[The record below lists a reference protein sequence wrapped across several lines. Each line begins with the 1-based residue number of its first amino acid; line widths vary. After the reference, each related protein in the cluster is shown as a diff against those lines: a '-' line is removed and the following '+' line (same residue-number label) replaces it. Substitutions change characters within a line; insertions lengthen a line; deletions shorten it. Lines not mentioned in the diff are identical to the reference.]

1 MFQPEHWYNAQEVRQ
16 MLVTFYKE
24 KARCLYHP
32 RKEAS
37 EELNLYLNK
46 LEAEMK
52 KEGLRD
58 RLQHS
63 GSTEEDLKVNDELEF
78 DVMCIINGKNID
90 ITNVEDYPGFAH
102 LSIQEGTKGNKENI
116 LQRSVD
122 SKCNYLSPIKFM
134 KEYFRQIET
143 AVEKIEELGLKT
155 QIKMKKHGPAVCL
168 IFEHLSGF
176 RKFKVDI
183 VPTIEI
189 KKEGKFGLVISLVI
203 TFISKLYS

>member
-1 MFQPEHWYNAQEVRQ
+1 MFQSEHWHNAQDVRQ
-16 MLVTFYKE
+16 MLVMLYKE
-24 KARCLYHP
+24 KVRCLFRP
-32 RKEAS
+32 RKDAS

-52 KEGLRD
+52 KEGLWNKS
-58 RLQHS
+58 QHS
-63 GSTEEDLKVNDELEF
+63 GSPEEDLKVNDELEF

-102 LSIQEGTKGNKENI
+102 LSIKEETKGNKENI
-116 LQRSVD
+116 LRKFVD

-134 KEYFRQIET
+134 KEYFRRIET
-143 AVEKIEELGLKT
+143 AVEKIQEPELKT

-168 IFEHLSGF
+168 IFEHSNGY

-203 TFISKLYS
+203 SFISQLYS

>member
-1 MFQPEHWYNAQEVRQ
+1 

-24 KARCLYHP
+24 KARCLFRP

-46 LEAEMK
+46 VEAEMK
-52 KEGLRD
+52 KEGLWD
-58 RLQHS
+58 KLQYS
-63 GSTEEDLKVNDELEF
+63 GSTEEDLKVNDELEL

-102 LSIQEGTKGNKENI
+102 LSIKEGSKGNKENI
-116 LQRSVD
+116 LQGFLD

-134 KEYFRQIET
+134 KEYFHRIET
-143 AVEKIEELGLKT
+143 AVEKIEELELKT
-155 QIKMKKHGPAVCL
+155 QIKMKTHGPAVCL
-168 IFEHLSGF
+168 IFEHLNGF
-176 RKFKVDI
+176 SKFKVDI

-189 KKEGKFGLVISLVI
+189 NLI
-203 TFISKLYS
+203 

>member
-1 MFQPEHWYNAQEVRQ
+1 MFQPEQWYNAQEVRQ

-52 KEGLRD
+52 KEGLWD

-63 GSTEEDLKVNDELEF
+63 ESTEEDLKVNDELEF

-90 ITNVEDYPGFAH
+90 ITNAEYYPGFAH
-102 LSIQEGTKGNKENI
+102 LSIKEETKGNKENI
-116 LQRSVD
+116 
-122 SKCNYLSPIKFM
+122 F
-134 KEYFRQIET
+134 
-143 AVEKIEELGLKT
+143 VE
-155 QIKMKKHGPAVCL
+155 
-168 IFEHLSGF
+168 
-176 RKFKVDI
+176 
-183 VPTIEI
+183 
-189 KKEGKFGLVISLVI
+189 
-203 TFISKLYS
+203 

>member
-1 MFQPEHWYNAQEVRQ
+1 

-24 KARCLYHP
+24 KARCLFRP

-46 LEAEMK
+46 VEAEMK
-52 KEGLRD
+52 KEGLWD
-58 RLQHS
+58 KLQYS
-63 GSTEEDLKVNDELEF
+63 GSTGEDLKVNDELEL

-102 LSIQEGTKGNKENI
+102 LSIKEGSKGNKENI
-116 LQRSVD
+116 LHGFLD

-134 KEYFRQIET
+134 KEYFHRIET
-143 AVEKIEELGLKT
+143 AVEKIEELELKT
-155 QIKMKKHGPAVCL
+155 QIKMKTHGPAVCL
-168 IFEHLSGF
+168 IFEHLNGF
-176 RKFKVDI
+176 SKFKVDI

-189 KKEGKFGLVISLVI
+189 NLI
-203 TFISKLYS
+203 

>member
-1 MFQPEHWYNAQEVRQ
+1 MSQPEHWYNAQEVRQ

-24 KARCLYHP
+24 KARYLYHP

-52 KEGLRD
+52 KEGLWD

-63 GSTEEDLKVNDELEF
+63 GSTEEDLKVNDGLEF

-102 LSIQEGTKGNKENI
+102 LSIKEGTKGNKENI

-134 KEYFRQIET
+134 KEYFHQIET
-143 AVEKIEELGLKT
+143 AVEKTEELGLKT
-155 QIKMKKHGPAVCL
+155 QIKMKEHGPAVYL
-168 IFEHLSGF
+168 IFEHSSGF

-203 TFISKLYS
+203 TFISQLYS

>member
-1 MFQPEHWYNAQEVRQ
+1 MFQSEHWHNGQDVRQ
-16 MLVTFYKE
+16 MLVMFYKE
-24 KARCLYHP
+24 KARCLFRP
-32 RKEAS
+32 RKDAS

-52 KEGLRD
+52 KEGLWNKS
-58 RLQHS
+58 QHS
-63 GSTEEDLKVNDELEF
+63 GSPEEDLKVNDELEF

-102 LSIQEGTKGNKENI
+102 LSIKEETKGNKENI
-116 LQRSVD
+116 LRKFVD

-134 KEYFRQIET
+134 KEYFRRIET
-143 AVEKIEELGLKT
+143 AVEKIQEPELKT

-168 IFEHLSGF
+168 IFEHSNGY

-203 TFISKLYS
+203 SFISQLYS

>member
-52 KEGLRD
+52 KEGLWD

-102 LSIQEGTKGNKENI
+102 LSIKEGTKGHKENI

-143 AVEKIEELGLKT
+143 AVEKTEELGLKT
-155 QIKMKKHGPAVCL
+155 QIKMKEHGPAVCL
-168 IFEHLSGF
+168 IFEHSSGF

-189 KKEGKFGLVISLVI
+189 KKEGKFGLVI
-203 TFISKLYS
+203 TFISQLYS

>member
-37 EELNLYLNK
+37 EELNLYLDK

-52 KEGLRD
+52 KEGLWD

-102 LSIQEGTKGNKENI
+102 LSIKEGTKGHKENI

-122 SKCNYLSPIKFM
+122 SKYNYLSPIKFM

-143 AVEKIEELGLKT
+143 AVEKTEELGLKT
-155 QIKMKKHGPAVCL
+155 QIKMKEHGPAVCL
-168 IFEHLSGF
+168 IFEHSSGF

-203 TFISKLYS
+203 TFISQLYS

>member
-1 MFQPEHWYNAQEVRQ
+1 MFQSEHWHNAQDVRQ
-16 MLVTFYKE
+16 MLVMFYKE
-24 KARCLYHP
+24 KARCLFRP
-32 RKEAS
+32 RKDAS

-52 KEGLRD
+52 KEGLWNKS
-58 RLQHS
+58 QHS
-63 GSTEEDLKVNDELEF
+63 GSPEEDLKVNDELEF

-102 LSIQEGTKGNKENI
+102 LSIKEETKGNKENI
-116 LQRSVD
+116 LRKFVD

-134 KEYFRQIET
+134 KEYFRRIET
-143 AVEKIEELGLKT
+143 AVEKIQEPELKT

-168 IFEHLSGF
+168 IFEHSNGY

-203 TFISKLYS
+203 SFISQLYS

>member
-1 MFQPEHWYNAQEVRQ
+1 MFQSEHWHNAQDVRQ
-16 MLVTFYKE
+16 MLVMFYKE
-24 KARCLYHP
+24 KARCLFRP
-32 RKEAS
+32 RKDAS

-52 KEGLRD
+52 KEGLWNKS
-58 RLQHS
+58 QHS
-63 GSTEEDLKVNDELEF
+63 GSPEEDLKVNDELEF

-102 LSIQEGTKGNKENI
+102 LSIKEETKGNKENI
-116 LQRSVD
+116 LRKFVD

-134 KEYFRQIET
+134 KEYFRRIET
-143 AVEKIEELGLKT
+143 AVEKIQEPELKT

-168 IFEHLSGF
+168 IFEHLNGY

-183 VPTIEI
+183 VPSIEI

-203 TFISKLYS
+203 SFTSQLYS